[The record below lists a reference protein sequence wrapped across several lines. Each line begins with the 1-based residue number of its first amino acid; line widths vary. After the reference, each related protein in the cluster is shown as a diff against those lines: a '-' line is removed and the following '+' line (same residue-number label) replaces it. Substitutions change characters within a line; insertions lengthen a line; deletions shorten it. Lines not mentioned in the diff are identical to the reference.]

1 MESKMFAR
9 TKRLTLRPG
18 WPEDAPVLAKAIA
31 HEEVAFKLSRLPWP
45 YTEAHAV
52 EWLARPKGATDVTL
66 LILAH
71 EEATPRL
78 VGGIGLHLTEGGDGV
93 EIGYWLTPSAWG
105 RGYATEAGH
114 AVLGMA
120 RHALGLPRLVGRH
133 FLDNPASGKVLRK
146 LGFRPTGVGRMAC
159 LARGREVECAM
170 LGLDFDADESR
181 MPIAA

>member
-1 MESKMFAR
+1 MFAR

-18 WPEDAPVLAKAIA
+18 WPEDAPMLTKAIA

-45 YTEAHAV
+45 YTQAHAV
-52 EWLARPKGATDVTL
+52 EWLSRPKGEAEVTL

-78 VGGIGLHLTEGGDGV
+78 VGGIGLHPTEDGDSV

-120 RHALGLPRLVGRH
+120 RYAVGLHRLVGRH
-133 FLDNPASGKVLRK
+133 FLDNPASGRVLRK
-146 LGFRPTGVGRMAC
+146 LGFRPTGTGRMQC
-159 LARGREVECAM
+159 LARGREVACAT
-170 LGLDFDADESR
+170 LELDFDAVEPR

>member
-1 MESKMFAR
+1 MFAR

-18 WPEDAPVLAKAIA
+18 WPEDAPVLAQAIA
-31 HEEVAFKLSRLPWP
+31 HEQVAFKLSRLPWP
-45 YTEAHAV
+45 YTEAHAL
-52 EWLARPKGATDVTL
+52 EWLSTPKSGTDVTL
-66 LILAH
+66 LIFAH
-71 EEATPRL
+71 EQPTARL
-78 VGGIGLHLTEGGDGV
+78 VGGIGLHPTEGDGI

-120 RHALGLPRLVGRH
+120 QHALGLRRLVGRH

-146 LGFRPTGVGRMAC
+146 LGFRPTGTGRLPC
-159 LARGREVECAM
+159 LARDGEFDCAT
-170 LGLDFDADESR
+170 LELEFHADEPR